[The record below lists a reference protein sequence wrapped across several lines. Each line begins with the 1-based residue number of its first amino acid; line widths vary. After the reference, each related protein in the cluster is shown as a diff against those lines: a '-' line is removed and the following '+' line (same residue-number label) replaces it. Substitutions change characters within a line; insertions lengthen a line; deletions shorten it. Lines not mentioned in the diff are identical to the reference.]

1 MRPQWDDSQF
11 KRSTES
17 LMGCL
22 DRMDGGFEGGSSTGT
37 ATVEAWTVVLSCLV
51 LSFCLA
57 FCHLIFDVAVGP
69 ES

>member
-1 MRPQWDDSQF
+1 M
-11 KRSTES
+11 S
-17 LMGCL
+17 LKGRFMHGV
-22 DRMDGGFEGGSSTGT
+22 FEGGSSTGT